1 MWNPVNV
8 LLAIEAV
15 LAAAFL
21 LSMLLFWKKT
31 DAIDAGLW
39 VLVWGT
45 RVFASI
51 EGAKH
56 LPPQTLQVVGYIGM
70 QFFSASAL
78 ILILTRSELRVLKER
93 LRRVLLMR
101 LRDPGVSSSRARC

>member
-1 MWNPVNV
+1 MWNPVDV
-8 LLAIEAV
+8 LIALEAILAV
-15 LAAAFL
+15 AFL
-21 LSMLLFWKKT
+21 GSVFLFWRKT

-39 VLVWGT
+39 VLVWAT

-51 EGAKH
+51 EGVKH
-56 LPPQTLQVVGYIGM
+56 LPPHTVQVIGYVGLQVC
-70 QFFSASAL
+70 SASAL

-101 LRDPGVSSSRARC
+101 LRDTGVSSSRA